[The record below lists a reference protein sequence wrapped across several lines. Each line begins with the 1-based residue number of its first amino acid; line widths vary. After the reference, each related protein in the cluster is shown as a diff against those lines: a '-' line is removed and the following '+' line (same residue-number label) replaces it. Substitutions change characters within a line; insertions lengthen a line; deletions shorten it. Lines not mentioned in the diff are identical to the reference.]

1 MTLNP
6 STKKEKKQ
14 MPLQGVQPKKDC
26 VHFAQNRV
34 KSKTQEHLQKRSVSY
49 AIKEEVCH
57 HCFSQIRVFFLQV
70 EEDRQ
75 FLTKFETWIG

>member
-1 MTLNP
+1 
-6 STKKEKKQ
+6 

-57 HCFSQIRVFFLQV
+57 HCFSQIRVFFLKV
-70 EEDRQ
+70 EEARSGDFHYFHGWEEE
-75 FLTKFETWIG
+75 FLVGIAW